1 MSDLRTWHIIVGPGY
16 IDTVKRTAKSKEAI
30 STMLSLSSFHRLS
43 RLHLYDKKRRRKRKR
58 KSLLDT
64 DPVLLGHI
72 IRCVFS
78 MARLT

>member
-43 RLHLYDKKRRRKRKR
+43 RLHLYDKKRRRKRKMKR
-58 KSLLDT
+58 
-64 DPVLLGHI
+64 
-72 IRCVFS
+72 
-78 MARLT
+78 